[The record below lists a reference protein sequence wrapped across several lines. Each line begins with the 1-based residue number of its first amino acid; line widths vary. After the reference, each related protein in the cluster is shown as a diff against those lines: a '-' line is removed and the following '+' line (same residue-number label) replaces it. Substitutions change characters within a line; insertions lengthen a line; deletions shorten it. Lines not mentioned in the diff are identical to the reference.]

1 MTNHVA
7 RSYAVALALLV
18 FFLTWAAVS
27 ARPWA
32 STETKD
38 PRVAALD
45 RREARL
51 HRESIRVRRV
61 VKHRYHVYRVRLRER
76 RKEIAAI
83 EAANARARQTAA
95 AVAVQSASA
104 PVSAAP
110 PSVSV
115 VSAPPVTST
124 HSS

>member
-1 MTNHVA
+1 MTNHAA
-7 RSYAVALALLV
+7 RLYAVALTVLV

-32 STETKD
+32 TAEATKD
-38 PRVAALD
+38 PRVAMLD

-51 HRESIRVRRV
+51 HRESIRVRRIV
-61 VKHRYHVYRVRLRER
+61 AHRYHVYRVTLRER
-76 RKEIAAI
+76 RNEIAAI

-95 AVAVQSASA
+95 AAVAA
-104 PVSAAP
+104 PVPAAAP
-110 PSVSV
+110 PVSV
-115 VSAPPVTST
+115 VSAPPVTSS